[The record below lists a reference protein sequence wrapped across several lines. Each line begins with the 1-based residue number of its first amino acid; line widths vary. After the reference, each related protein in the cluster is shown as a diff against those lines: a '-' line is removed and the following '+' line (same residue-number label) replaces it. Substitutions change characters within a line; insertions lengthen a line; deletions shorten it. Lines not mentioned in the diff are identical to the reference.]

1 MNTPS
6 TDAPAPP
13 ASDDV
18 LYRVVHETA
27 YAYATPVELAHH
39 LAHLCPLDHAAQER
53 LDYVCEMHPE
63 PEHRH
68 SDVDVFGNQR
78 EFFAYYSPHDTLSVR
93 AVSLVRVRTPRAAD
107 WSASPAWDTVREQL
121 LYRAGKPYVAEAQY
135 TFGTHFSPLFAA
147 AATYAQPSF
156 PAGRP
161 LLDGALDLMHRI
173 HADFTYNPDSTEVQ
187 TRAPQALELRAGV
200 CQDYAHVMI
209 SALRSLGLAA
219 RYISGYLRSHPRPG
233 EEQLVGADASHA
245 WVAVWC
251 PVNGWVEF
259 DPTNNR
265 QPAADYV
272 RIAMGRDF
280 ADVSPLRGVIRG
292 GGEHTLKVGVH
303 VSPVD
308 DAAMKNP
315 HP

>member
-1 MNTPS
+1 MTQDAS
-6 TDAPAPP
+6 TAQPDAM
-13 ASDDV
+13 

-27 YAYATPVELAHH
+27 YTYATPVELAHH
-39 LAHLCPLDHAAQER
+39 LAHLCPLDQAAQKR
-53 LDYVCEMHPE
+53 IDYVCDIHPE

-68 SDVDVFGNQR
+68 SEADVFGNRR
-78 EFFAYYSPHDTLSVR
+78 EFFAYYSPHDTLTVR
-93 AVSLVRVRTPRAAD
+93 AVSLVQVRAPLAPD
-107 WSASPAWDTVREQL
+107 WDASPPWQAVREQL
-121 LYRAGKPYVAEAQY
+121 LYRAGKPYVAEAEF
-135 TFGTHFSPLFAA
+135 TFGTHFAPLFAEAGAYA
-147 AATYAQPSF
+147 APSF
-156 PAGRP
+156 PADRP
-161 LLDGALDLMHRI
+161 LLSGALDLMRRI
-173 HADFTYNPDSTEVQ
+173 HADFTYNPESTEVQ

-219 RYISGYLRSHPRPG
+219 RYVSGYLRSHPKSG
-233 EEQLVGADASHA
+233 EEELVGVDASHA

-272 RIAMGRDF
+272 RVALGRDF

-292 GGEHTLKVGVH
+292 GGDHTLRVGVH

-308 DAAMKNP
+308 P
-315 HP
+315 R

>member
-6 TDAPAPP
+6 TDALAPS
-13 ASDDV
+13 AADDV
-18 LYRVVHETA
+18 LYRVVHETT

-53 LDYVCEMHPE
+53 LDYVCEIHPE
-63 PEHRH
+63 PELRH

-107 WSASPAWDTVREQL
+107 WAASPAWDTVREPL

-156 PAGRP
+156 PVGRP

-187 TRAPQALELRAGV
+187 TRAPQALDGVEPRLLSRLSMGLVADIQAADIELRKKI
-200 CQDYAHVMI
+200 MTTK
-209 SALRSLGLAA
+209 LTR
-219 RYISGYLRSHPRPG
+219 
-233 EEQLVGADASHA
+233 
-245 WVAVWC
+245 
-251 PVNGWVEF
+251 F
-259 DPTNNR
+259 PT
-265 QPAADYV
+265 
-272 RIAMGRDF
+272 
-280 ADVSPLRGVIRG
+280 L
-292 GGEHTLKVGVH
+292 
-303 VSPVD
+303 
-308 DAAMKNP
+308 
-315 HP
+315 

>member
-1 MNTPS
+1 MTQDAS
-6 TDAPAPP
+6 TAQADA
-13 ASDDV
+13 V

-27 YAYATPVELAHH
+27 YAYSTPVELAHH

-53 LDYVCEMHPE
+53 IDYVCDIHPE

-68 SDVDVFGNQR
+68 SDVDVFGNRR
-78 EFFAYYSPHDTLSVR
+78 EFFAYYSPHDTLTVR
-93 AVSLVRVRTPRAAD
+93 AVSLVQVRAPKAPD
-107 WSASPAWDTVREQL
+107 WEASPPWEQVREQL
-121 LYRAGKPYVAEAQY
+121 LYRAGKPYVAEAEY

-147 AATYAQPSF
+147 AAAYAAPSF
-156 PAGRP
+156 APEQP
-161 LLDGALDLMHRI
+161 LLGGALDLMQRI
-173 HADFTYNPDSTEVQ
+173 HADFTYNPESTEVQ

-200 CQDYAHVMI
+200 CQDYAHIMI

-219 RYISGYLRSHPRPG
+219 RYVSGYLRSHPKPG

-272 RIAMGRDF
+272 RIALGRDF

-292 GGEHTLKVGVH
+292 GADHTLKVGVR
-303 VSPVD
+303 VSPAD
-308 DAAMKNP
+308 P
-315 HP
+315 R

>member
-1 MNTPS
+1 MTQ
-6 TDAPAPP
+6 DAPTPP
-13 ASDDV
+13 SLGEADPAAAV

-27 YAYATPVELAHH
+27 YTYATPVELAHH
-39 LAHLCPLDHAAQER
+39 LAHLCPLDNGVQQRVDHAC
-53 LDYVCEMHPE
+53 DIHPE
-63 PEHRH
+63 PGHRR
-68 SDVDVFGNQR
+68 SEVDVFGNAR
-78 EFFAYYSPHDTLSVR
+78 EFFAYYSPHDTLTVR
-93 AVSLVRVRTPRAAD
+93 ATSLVRVRAPDAPD
-107 WSASPAWDTVREQL
+107 WGASPAWEQVREQL
-121 LYRAGKPYVAEAQY
+121 LYRADRPYVAESEF
-135 TFGTHFSPLFAA
+135 TFGTHFAPVFTAA
-147 AATYAQPSF
+147 AAYAAPSF
-156 PAGRP
+156 APGRP
-161 LLDGALDLMHRI
+161 LLEGARDLMQRI
-173 HADFTYNPDSTEVQ
+173 HADFTYNPESTEVQ

-219 RYISGYLRSHPRPG
+219 RYVSGYLRSHPRPG

-245 WVAVWC
+245 WVSVWC

-272 RIAMGRDF
+272 RIALGRDF

-303 VSPVD
+303 VSPVED
-308 DAAMKNP
+308 
-315 HP
+315 

>member
-1 MNTPS
+1 MTQDAS
-6 TDAPAPP
+6 TAQADA
-13 ASDDV
+13 V
-18 LYRVVHETA
+18 LYHVVHETA

-39 LAHLCPLDHAAQER
+39 LAHLCPLDHAAQKR
-53 LDYVCEMHPE
+53 IDYVCDIHPE

-78 EFFAYYSPHDTLSVR
+78 EFFAYYSPHDTLTVR
-93 AVSLVRVRTPRAAD
+93 AVSLVQVRAPEAPD
-107 WSASPAWDTVREQL
+107 WEASPPWEQVREQL
-121 LYRAGKPYVAEAQY
+121 LYRVGKPYVAEAEF
-135 TFGTHFSPLFAA
+135 TFGTHFAPLFAA
-147 AATYAQPSF
+147 AAVYAAPSF
-156 PAGRP
+156 APEQP
-161 LLDGALDLMHRI
+161 LLGGALDLMQRI
-173 HADFTYNPDSTEVQ
+173 HADFTYNPESTEVQ

-219 RYISGYLRSHPRPG
+219 RYVSGYLRSHPKPG

-272 RIAMGRDF
+272 RIALGRDF

-292 GGEHTLKVGVH
+292 GGDHTLKVGVR
-303 VSPVD
+303 VSPAD
-308 DAAMKNP
+308 P
-315 HP
+315 R